1 MLENEKQFK
10 KDERERILAE
20 KVPDLQMS
28 GLSLQDL
35 QVHLLLKRDVFD
47 CGIKKMSVKIPKLCK

>member
-20 KVPDLQMS
+20 RVPDLQIS

-35 QVHLLLKRDVFD
+35 QVHVSNSMNFFW
-47 CGIKKMSVKIPKLCK
+47 IVA